1 MNAWYSKSTEETL
14 HSLNSSIEGLSAE
27 DASSRLRQHG
37 SNELTG
43 KKKKPA
49 WQVFLGQ
56 FLDVMILILL
66 GAAILSGFIGDLMD
80 SVIILIIVLLN
91 AVIGFIQEYRAEKAI
106 EALRRMAALHS
117 HVRRDGKDLV
127 IPSSEIVA
135 GDIVILEAGSA
146 IPADLRIIQAHSLRA
161 DESALTGE
169 SVGVDKSAEA
179 LADKPLQP
187 ADQINMLF
195 RGTLVIN
202 GRAEAVAVSTGMQTE
217 IGKIAAMLGGDERET
232 PLRKRMSVFGRKLS
246 YFVLVIAVILLVS
259 GILRGE
265 DPLRMLML
273 SISLAVAAIPEA
285 LPALITIALSRGAN
299 RLAKKNALIRK
310 LPAVETLG
318 SVSYICS
325 DKTGTLTLNKMSV
338 VKREAANSASHG
350 LADALMLGLALN
362 HDVRTDEA
370 GNHSGDPTEIALIEE
385 VIRNSSAE
393 EYRSLRNRYPRVAE
407 LPFDSVRKCM
417 STIHKVDEGYLVL
430 VKGATE
436 SLAPL
441 LLQQDDRKKALDK
454 SSEWASEGIRVLA
467 FGWKIVPELPADLAP
482 ERIEFG
488 LHPAGLIGMIDPP
501 REDAAQAIAE
511 CRQAGIHPVMIT
523 GDHPATARAIAQS
536 LGIIQPGNLVVTG
549 TELTA
554 MSDQELTDKVEHIAV
569 YARVTP
575 EQKLRIVSALQSK
588 NFFVA
593 MTGDGVN
600 DAPSLKAANIGVAMG
615 INGTDV
621 SKEAAHMILLDDR
634 FATIV
639 QAVKEGRRI
648 YDNIRKFIRYILTCN
663 SAEIW
668 IIFLAPL
675 LGMPIPLLPV
685 HILWINLV
693 TDGLPGLALASEKA
707 ESDVMQRPPRPS
719 GESVF
724 AGGIAFHILWVGLL
738 MAALTLGVQ
747 SWAIGRENTH
757 WQTMVFTVLA
767 LSQLGHAL
775 AVRSERTFLYKQGL
789 LSNLPLIGSVILTC
803 ALQVAVI
810 YVPALNPVFHTQPL
824 TAMELLVCVALAA
837 VLFHAVEM
845 EKWIRKKTEHR
856 QKI

>member
-1 MNAWYSKSTEETL
+1 VNAWYSKSTDETL
-14 HSLNSSIEGLSAE
+14 HILKSSADGLSAE
-27 DASSRLRQHG
+27 DAASRLRQCG

-43 KKKKPA
+43 KEKKPA
-49 WQVFLGQ
+49 WRVFLGQ

-66 GAAILSGFIGDLMD
+66 GAAILSGFIGDITD

-91 AVIGFIQEYRAEKAI
+91 AIIGFIQEYRAEKAI

-117 HVRRDGKDLV
+117 HVRRDGKDIA
-127 IPSSEIVA
+127 IPSSEIVP
-135 GDIVILEAGSA
+135 GDIVLLEAGAA
-146 IPADLRIIQAHSLRA
+146 IPADLRIIHSHSLRV

-169 SVGVDKSAEA
+169 SAGVDKSAEA
-179 LADKPLQP
+179 LGDNNLQP

-195 RGTLVIN
+195 RGTLVTN
-202 GRAEAVAVSTGMQTE
+202 GRAEAVAVSTGMFTE

-246 YFVLVIAVILLVS
+246 YFVLVISVVLLIS

-338 VKREAANSASHG
+338 IKSKATDSSPHG
-350 LADALMLGLALN
+350 LPDVLRLGLALS
-362 HDVRTDEA
+362 HDVRTDDA
-370 GNHSGDPTEIALIEE
+370 GNHTGDPTEIALAEE
-385 VIRNSSAE
+385 VIRLSSQE
-393 EYRSLRNRYPRVAE
+393 EYRSLRKRYPRVAE

-417 STIHKVDEGYLVL
+417 STIHRVDEGYLIL

-441 LLQQDDRKKALDK
+441 LLEPEDRKATLEMA
-454 SSEWASEGIRVLA
+454 SEWATEGIRVLA
-467 FGWKIVPELPADLAP
+467 FGWKIVPELPVELSP
-482 ERIEFG
+482 EKIECG
-488 LHPAGLIGMIDPP
+488 LQPAGLIGMIDPP
-501 REDAAQAIAE
+501 REDAAGAIAE

-523 GDHPATARAIAQS
+523 GDHPATARAIAQA
-536 LGIIQPGNLVVTG
+536 LGIYEPGNLVVTG
-549 TELTA
+549 TELAA
-554 MSDQELTDKVEHIAV
+554 MSEQELTDKVEHIAV

-575 EQKLRIVSALQSK
+575 EQKLRIVSALQSR
-588 NFFVA
+588 NYFVA

-648 YDNIRKFIRYILTCN
+648 YDNIRKFVRYILTCN

-668 IIFLAPL
+668 TIFLAPL
-675 LGMPIPLLPV
+675 LGMPIPLMPV

-775 AVRSERTFLYKQGL
+775 AVRSERTFLYRQGL
-789 LSNLPLIGSVILTC
+789 LSNLPLSGSVLLTC
-803 ALQVAVI
+803 VLQIAVI
-810 YVPALNPVFHTQPL
+810 YVPVLNPVFHTQPL

-845 EKWIRKKTEHR
+845 EKWIRKKTEHSKR
-856 QKI
+856 N